1 MSLILNGLKKSALFL
16 IVLVIVFVVFIR
28 FQGWQYIAAYTGS
41 GFAASLPDPA
51 SFPKPISCN
60 SEPLQVMSFN
70 VMYGSKTIE
79 AMAKRFRGGDT
90 GHGDLPWSVRLPEI
104 RERINSYAPDLLG
117 LQEMETDA
125 DVGAIVP
132 LDEYTLVTY
141 HLDDFQYGDS
151 ALLFKTARFEQLKSG
166 QVWLGPTP
174 DLPMALGFSP
184 LAVVRYVNWVLLRE
198 KSTGFA
204 FMFVNTHFDNAS
216 KNKDPS
222 AVLFRERI
230 ASLAKGLPMVVT
242 GDFNTKANTE
252 RYFRFSGIKEIP
264 PLLKNVYDLVSAGT
278 PSLASHPD
286 NLIDHILVG
295 GPCKA
300 EADSWVVDTRPLKS
314 GRPMSDHNLI
324 FAKLRFSS

>member
-1 MSLILNGLKKSALFL
+1 MLNWLKKSALFL
-16 IVLVIVFVVFIR
+16 LAFGVVFLVFMR
-28 FQGWQYIAAYTGS
+28 FQGWQYIGAYTGS
-41 GFAASLPDPA
+41 GFAVSLPDAA
-51 SFPKPISCN
+51 SFANPVSCN
-60 SEPLQVMSFN
+60 SGPLQVMSFN
-70 VMYGSKTIE
+70 VMYGSSTIE

-132 LDEYTLVTY
+132 LDEFTLVTY
-141 HLDDFQYGDS
+141 HLGGFQYGDS

-198 KSTGFA
+198 KSTGFT

-222 AVLFRERI
+222 ALLFRGRI
-230 ASLAKGLPMVVT
+230 ASLAKGLPIVVT

-252 RYFRFSGIKEIP
+252 RYFRFTGSQENP
-264 PLLKNVYDLVSAGT
+264 PLLRNSYDLLSSGT
-278 PSLASHPD
+278 PVLSSHP
-286 NLIDHILVG
+286 NKLIDHILVG
-295 GPCKA
+295 GPCKT
-300 EADSWVVDTRPLKS
+300 EVGQWLVDPQPLKN
-314 GRPMSDHNLI
+314 GQPMSDHNLI
-324 FAKLRFSS
+324 FAKLWFSS